1 MPDSLEQLD
10 LLLMQEVRARK
21 VRQDGIHFEGL
32 RYLSTVMAAYVG
44 EQVTIRFDPRDM
56 GEIRVFHQEKF
67 LCRAVAADLAG
78 NTVPLREILRARN
91 RRRRELRS
99 IIQSRQQAVDTL
111 LELKRGASQEEPH
124 VQPLAIKLPATSL
137 KRYRNE

>member
-1 MPDSLEQLD
+1 MPDSLDQLD

-32 RYLSTVMAAYVG
+32 RYLSTTLAAYVG
-44 EQVTIRFDPRDM
+44 ETIMIRFDPRDM

-67 LCRAVAADLAG
+67 LCQAVAADLAG
-78 NTVPLREILRARN
+78 STVPLREILRARN
-91 RRRRELRS
+91 RRRQDLRS
-99 IIQSRQQAVDTL
+99 IIQNRQQAVDTL
-111 LELKRGASQEEPH
+111 LELKRGSIPEEAHAKLVVAKPPAS
-124 VQPLAIKLPATSL
+124 SL